1 MPDGKTSPPGGPQDL
16 HAFFARDPVAA
27 DRAFFGRESFP
38 DRRGFLRGAGLATMA
53 AMVGAAIPFHR
64 NLPAGLIPAAFAG
77 ERVLVGKDGLTLL
90 NDRPVNAETPPHLL
104 DDPITPTARHFV
116 RNNGVPPA
124 RVDAGVW
131 TLTVDGQVERPV
143 TYTIADLRSKFEAV
157 TMALV
162 IECGGNGRAFF
173 VPPADGAQWTYGA
186 VGCSRWTGV
195 LLADLLAAAEVR
207 PNVVYTAHYGAD
219 AHLSGEPGKLP
230 ISRGVP
236 IAKAMTG
243 NVLVAFAQND
253 GPIHPLNGAPLRLV
267 VPGWPG
273 SCSQKWLTRI
283 ELRDVVHDGPKMTGT
298 SYRVPR
304 RKVAPGEKVDE
315 TDFRIIERMPV
326 KSLITHPANGTGAGR
341 AVEVRGH
348 AWSGDRQVA
357 AVDVSHDF
365 GATWRRAELDAPVND
380 GAWQGFRLGLE
391 LPAAGYYELWARA
404 TDSQGVTQ
412 PHAIDWN
419 PKGYLNNTMHRVAVR
434 AARFAARGGR
444 HGGSL
449 RHDS

>member
-1 MPDGKTSPPGGPQDL
+1 MSTSKTPPPEGPNL
-16 HAFFARDPVAA
+16 HEFFAKDPVAA
-27 DRAFFGRESFP
+27 DRAFFGRESGS

-53 AMVGAAIPFHR
+53 AMVGAAIPYHR
-64 NLPAGLIPAAFAG
+64 NLPAGFIPAAFAD
-77 ERVLVGKDGLTLL
+77 ESVLVGKDGLTLL
-90 NDRPVNAETPPHLL
+90 NERPVNAETPPHLL
-104 DDPITPTARHFV
+104 DDGITPSARHFV

-124 RVDAGVW
+124 EVDADAW
-131 TLTVDGQVERPV
+131 TLTVDGFVDRPV
-143 TYTIADLRSKFEAV
+143 TYAISDLRAKFEVV

-173 VPPADGAQWTYGA
+173 EPPAKGAQWTYGA

-195 LLADLLAAAEVR
+195 RLEDVLAAAGVR
-207 PNVVYTAHYGAD
+207 SDVVYTAHEGAD
-219 AHLSGEPGKLP
+219 THLSGEPGVMPL
-230 ISRGVP
+230 SRGVP

-243 NVLVAFAQND
+243 NMLVAFAQND

-283 ELRDVVHDGPKMTGT
+283 RLRDIVHDGPKMTGT

-304 RKVAPGEKVDE
+304 RKVAPGEMVDAK
-315 TDFRIIERMPV
+315 DFRIIERMPV
-326 KSLITHPANGTGAGR
+326 KSLVTSPANGAESGR

-348 AWSGDRQVA
+348 AWSGDRRVA

-365 GATWRRAELDAPVND
+365 GATWVAADLDAPIND
-380 GAWQGFRLGLE
+380 GAWQNFRAAVE
-391 LPAAGYYELWARA
+391 LPGAGYYELWARA
-404 TDSQGVTQ
+404 TDREGVMQ

-434 AARFAARGGR
+434 A
-444 HGGSL
+444 S
-449 RHDS
+449 